1 MKGQKKI
8 TMQDVAREA
17 EVSSATVSR
26 VLAGVKG
33 ATSEATAERVLH
45 TARRL
50 GYVVN
55 SVAASLRKEKTFSV
69 GLILADISNP
79 FFGGLARGVENTLK
93 SEGFSVLLA
102 NTDNDVTEE
111 KRLLRLMMEK
121 QVDAVIM
128 SSSASENDHILDAV
142 ARGMHIVLVDTELK
156 DVPVDTVVVD
166 NQQAAKKAVDYLI
179 NLGHRNIA
187 IITGKQQ
194 ASFDQERLEGYREAL
209 NAKGIAICEDLIFSS
224 DSTYLGGRHAIKTL
238 IRQDPSITAF
248 FATNNLMTIGALS
261 EILAQ
266 GFTIPQDFS
275 LIGFDDM
282 EWYPIFKPAITAIS
296 QPIYQLGIIAAQR
309 LLNALLSE
317 QPLSPERIVLNTEFI
332 IRDSAS
338 PPSLSIPSV
347 TEKK

>member
-79 FFGGLARGVENTLK
+79 FRRPGAGVENTLK

-111 KRLLRLMMEK
+111 KGCC
-121 QVDAVIM
+121 D
-128 SSSASENDHILDAV
+128 
-142 ARGMHIVLVDTELK
+142 
-156 DVPVDTVVVD
+156 
-166 NQQAAKKAVDYLI
+166 
-179 NLGHRNIA
+179 
-187 IITGKQQ
+187 
-194 ASFDQERLEGYREAL
+194 
-209 NAKGIAICEDLIFSS
+209 
-224 DSTYLGGRHAIKTL
+224 
-238 IRQDPSITAF
+238 
-248 FATNNLMTIGALS
+248 
-261 EILAQ
+261 
-266 GFTIPQDFS
+266 
-275 LIGFDDM
+275 
-282 EWYPIFKPAITAIS
+282 
-296 QPIYQLGIIAAQR
+296 
-309 LLNALLSE
+309 
-317 QPLSPERIVLNTEFI
+317 
-332 IRDSAS
+332 
-338 PPSLSIPSV
+338 
-347 TEKK
+347 